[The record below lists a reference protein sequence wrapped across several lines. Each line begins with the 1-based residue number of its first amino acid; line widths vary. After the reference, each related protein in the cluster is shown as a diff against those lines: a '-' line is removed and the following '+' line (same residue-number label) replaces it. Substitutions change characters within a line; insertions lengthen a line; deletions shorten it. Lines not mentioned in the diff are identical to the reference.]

1 MQVGPDGRLNPVGS
15 QSLFKPDSGPYYLF
29 FYGANLTMV
38 DHMERNHGDS
48 DAHRSLYLET
58 KRDGSLDRTVKS
70 DLLLTGDFG
79 TIYAEK
85 TCFYNR
91 PVESN
96 YSSVAIAFFSN
107 GYDSGFE
114 TPALL
119 ADAPRALPSVT
130 SVSLIRVIRN
140 NADYMLVA
148 GDYES
153 TGELRGLHLGKAN
166 GGKIS
171 TNKSSFSAGIT
182 RAALDEYGI
191 PFTIKVDADMSSH
204 PVRLPEPRLPEQSTW
219 LILFFDFG
227 KLIQQLELRAGVPVS
242 SRWLRPSLTKEEQ
255 IIGPECDL
263 RFRQQK
269 SMGFPTTG
277 Y

>member
-1 MQVGPDGRLNPVGS
+1 MRTGLISTTTRIVALQCSPLFFVPPSVKPFVLISIALVWLTTLVFCQSRNEAYFFSGMQVGPDGRLTPVGS

-29 FYGANLTMV
+29 FYGANLTTV
-38 DHMERNHGDS
+38 SHMERNHGDS
-48 DAHRSLYLET
+48 DDHRSLYLET
-58 KRDGSLDRTVKS
+58 KRDGALDRTVKS

-79 TIYAEK
+79 TISAEK

-119 ADAPRALPSVT
+119 ADAPSALPPVT

-140 NADYMLVA
+140 NADYVLVA
-148 GDYES
+148 ADYES

-171 TNKSSFSAGIT
+171 TNVSSFGAGIT
-182 RAALDEYGI
+182 QLDR
-191 PFTIKVDADMSSH
+191 H
-204 PVRLPEPRLPEQSTW
+204 
-219 LILFFDFG
+219 
-227 KLIQQLELRAGVPVS
+227 LELP
-242 SRWLRPSLTKEEQ
+242 SRCYSASFVVNGRFRSLT
-255 IIGPECDL
+255 
-263 RFRQQK
+263 RF
-269 SMGFPTTG
+269 
-277 Y
+277 